1 MQQTDLE
8 VRGHGNIQCA
18 KKPVQVPL
26 CTYRLMFPGS
36 HWTRYVPQMS
46 NRQQQGNN
54 HREWCRIVST
64 YYINRG
70 NKKNEKT
77 YQLQSHGVDI
87 VDARGVWQEQ
97 MGKKRYSNLKEL
109 VKSNQKNV
117 PGPLNTRSNHSNIQ
131 IPTQPSENKSQRT
144 VPRHCWGPFGPVSQE
159 CCLLLHKHISLFA
172 RSIRS
177 LFPPDAG

>member
-1 MQQTDLE
+1 
-8 VRGHGNIQCA
+8 
-18 KKPVQVPL
+18 
-26 CTYRLMFPGS
+26 
-36 HWTRYVPQMS
+36 MS

-97 MGKKRYSNLKEL
+97 MGKKGIQTSRSW
-109 VKSNQKNV
+109 SNQTKRMYLV
-117 PGPLNTRSNHSNIQ
+117 HSTLDQTTQTSKSRLSPVKTKAKGRSRDTVEGPLA
-131 IPTQPSENKSQRT
+131 
-144 VPRHCWGPFGPVSQE
+144 
-159 CCLLLHKHISLFA
+159 L
-172 RSIRS
+172 
-177 LFPPDAG
+177 